1 MPDWLLISIVGSV
14 ALTLLLNLLPMLF
27 PKASR
32 RARERLIDE
41 MSEHQRRIDAPEP
54 GPRARVFFPWK
65 AMLVGS
71 LVLTVVVNVLG
82 WLAGR

>member
-32 RARERLIDE
+32 RARDRLIDE
-41 MSEHQRRIDAPEP
+41 MNEHQRRIDAPEP
-54 GPRARVFFPWK
+54 GPRVRVFFPWK

-71 LVLTVVVNVLG
+71 LVLTVVVNLLG